1 MEFRF
6 PNLVFHSPN
15 VEDTKKAFMNQLHV
29 KGVNQVPGDSVIVA
43 RINIFYQLNPDLSLR
58 A

>member
-6 PNLVFHSPN
+6 PNQVFHFPN
-15 VEDTKKAFMNQLHV
+15 AEGTKKAFMNQLHV
-29 KGVNQVPGDSVIVA
+29 KGVNQVPGDSVVVA
-43 RINIFYQLNPDLSLR
+43 GINVLYQLNPNLYFR